1 MKVAFKYKF
10 IKLQSLKFKAQGSKL
25 FCVFFITL
33 LLFGCEKIIDVDL
46 NEADPSIVIEGNLS
60 GFPSLA
66 EVKITKTSNYF
77 DNSESE
83 KISDARVTIDDNK
96 GNSFIL
102 TETETGV
109 YNSSDIRLKPN
120 ANYRLKV
127 ESGGEY
133 YEATSKFS
141 PKVAIDSVGYYWD
154 NQYSFFDEGFVV
166 LVFINDPPGIENY
179 YRLRIFVNDELQNST
194 GDFILFSDRF
204 IDGQQLELTIHEID
218 LVPNDTVT
226 VQLMSL
232 DKNMYNYYNVFEELM
247 NNNPGS
253 AAPANPP
260 SNISNGALGYFSVW
274 SYNSRRF
281 IIRE

>member
-1 MKVAFKYKF
+1 MKSQSS
-10 IKLQSLKFKAQGSKL
+10 KLKTQGSKL
-25 FCVFFITL
+25 FYLFLITL
-33 LLFGCEKIIDVDL
+33 LLFGCEKVIDVDL
-46 NEADPSIVIEGNLS
+46 NEAAPSIVIEGNLS

-66 EVKITKTSNYF
+66 EVKITKTSSYF

-83 KISDARVTIDDNK
+83 KITNAEVSILDSDGHRFLLKESTD
-96 GNSFIL
+96 
-102 TETETGV
+102 GV
-109 YNSSDIRLKPN
+109 YNSDDILLKPHGS
-120 ANYRLKV
+120 YRLEV
-127 ESGGEY
+127 ETDGKL
-133 YEATSKFS
+133 YEATSKFN

-166 LVFINDPPGIENY
+166 LVFINDPAGIENY
-179 YRLRIFVNDELQNST
+179 YRLRIFVNGELQNST
-194 GDFILFSDRF
+194 GDFILFNDRF
-204 IDGQQLELTIHEID
+204 IDGQQLELTIREID

-232 DKNMYNYYNVFEELM
+232 DKNIYDYYNVFEELM

-274 SYNSRRF
+274 SYNARRF
-281 IIRE
+281 VIKE